1 MIENENSRIV
11 IGEGGWRGRL
21 DSTPTSNTRYV
32 VVHPEDRE
40 PALILPMDLFDQR
53 DNGTFHLPLTRSAAT
68 AHSLEISSGRPAGPK
83 AAASNDAANESGGN
97 QIVVPVIEE
106 MVEVRKQ
113 MVDTASVRI
122 VKTVHEHEES
132 VNEPLRRET
141 VAVTRVPVDRVV
153 DAASPPRNEGS
164 TTIIP
169 IYEERLVVQ
178 KQLVLKEELHV
189 MRQETVDRDARQTVT
204 LRREDVAIER
214 RTPDAP

>member
-21 DSTPTSNTRYV
+21 DATPTPGTRYV

-68 AHSLEISSGRPAGPK
+68 DHSLQISSGHPAETE
-83 AAASNDAANESGGN
+83 AAASHNAANGSGSE

-132 VNEPLRRET
+132 VSEPLRREM
-141 VAVTRVPVDRVV
+141 VEVTRIPIDRVV
-153 DAASPPRNEGS
+153 NAASPPREEGN

-189 MRQETVDRDARQTVT
+189 TRQETVDREARSTVT

-214 RTPDAP
+214 RTPDAV